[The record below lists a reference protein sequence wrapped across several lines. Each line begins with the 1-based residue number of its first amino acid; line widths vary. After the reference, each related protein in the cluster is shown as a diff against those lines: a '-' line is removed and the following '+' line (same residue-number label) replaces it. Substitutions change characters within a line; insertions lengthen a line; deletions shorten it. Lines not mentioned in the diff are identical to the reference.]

1 MPNHTPPQLFLI
13 DGYALIYRA
22 FFAMIS
28 RPLRTTKGENTSA
41 AWGVVNFLLRL
52 REKYRPDYVA
62 WVNDAGTSFREQR
75 YPDYKSTREK
85 LDDSLQADF
94 DRAVERICALLEVL
108 RVPLVAIPGYEAD
121 DVIGTLAQAGAAAG
135 LRSVIV
141 SGDKDFYQ
149 LIGPG
154 IVLLNPGRGGP
165 AAVDEVWVDESNA
178 AERLGVP
185 PSQVVDFLALVG
197 DTSDNIPGVK
207 GIGEKGAQKLLAEY
221 GDLDTILARA
231 AEVTA
236 KRTREALLAQA
247 DAARLSKELVTIQRN
262 VPVQLNVTDL
272 VLQEPD
278 REGLIRILT
287 ELEFFSLARKLG
299 GQSGAGTGAAAG
311 SGATSGSQAAE
322 PGAGNG
328 RARIGGTQVGV
339 AASRDGATPRSA
351 TGASPEAW
359 PLGGAQGEL
368 GSDEDAAA
376 AFPEAADGLD
386 PAGAASAAATATL
399 PATAADWLALD
410 EQPALQVVVVDD
422 PSAIPAL
429 VERLRRAPLVGLDA
443 ETDSLEPHDAELVG
457 LSLSASPTEV
467 WYLPFGHRPRGGEL
481 AAPAPVRNLP
491 PITGPALVPIVA
503 LLQDPAVPKAGH
515 NIKFDW
521 QVLRRAG
528 IELAGVAFDSMLA
541 SFVLDPGRR
550 SHAIDTLCLEHF
562 GRTMQTYA
570 DLTGKGKAQIAFA
583 EVAIPDA
590 ASYCGTD
597 SATVLALHD
606 LFAPALRE
614 MAMEPLLRDIELPLV
629 RVLTDMEWE
638 GISIDPA
645 VFARLNA
652 ELSGDLRRLE
662 GEIAAVAGESLN
674 LNSPRQLAAILFEK
688 QQLPVLKK
696 TKSGPS
702 TDADVLE
709 QLAAMGHELPRLIL
723 DYRELQKLKSTYVDT
738 LPARVNRHTGRIH
751 TSFNQ
756 TGAASGRL
764 SSVEPN
770 LQNIPIRSARGE
782 AIRRGFVPRAGW
794 QFLVADYSQIELRLM
809 AHLSGDPAFIEAF
822 HQGGDIHRQ
831 TAALIFNVPLAEVTS
846 DMRARAKT
854 INFATIYG
862 QGPFALSRQLGISQ
876 DDAKTFIARYFER
889 FAGVRQF
896 LDRMVQLAREQGYV
910 ETIFKRR
917 RYIPEIKDRNF
928 NMRAYGERA
937 AQNSPL
943 QGSAADLIK
952 LAMIR
957 IHAAIAERKL
967 ASRMLLQVHDELIF
981 EVPPGEIEA
990 MQPLVREH
998 MENVVELR
1006 VPLVVDIG
1014 IGPNW
1019 LDAKR

>member
-41 AWGVVNFLLRL
+41 AWGVVNFLVRL

-62 WVNDAGTSFREQR
+62 WINDAGTSFREER
-75 YPDYKSTREK
+75 YPEYKSTREK

-94 DRAVERICALLEVL
+94 DRAVERVCALLEGF
-108 RVPLVAIPGYEAD
+108 RIPLVAIRGYEAD
-121 DVIGTLAQAGAAAG
+121 DVIGTLAQAGAARG
-135 LRSVIV
+135 LQAVIV

-154 IVLLNPGRGGP
+154 ITLLNPGRGGP
-165 AAVDEVWVDESNA
+165 ASVDEVWVDETNA

-185 PSQVVDFLALVG
+185 PHQVVDFLALVG
-197 DTSDNIPGVK
+197 DASDNVPGVK

-221 GDLDTILARA
+221 GDLETILARA
-231 AEVTA
+231 SEVTA
-236 KRTREALLAQA
+236 KRTREALLGQV
-247 DAARLSKELVTIQRN
+247 DSARLSKELVTIKRD
-262 VPVQLNVTDL
+262 VPVELDVDDL
-272 VLQEPD
+272 VLREPD
-278 REGLIRILT
+278 RDALIRILT
-287 ELEFFSLARKLG
+287 ELEFFSLAKRMGGQGGGASAGEPAEVFGPESGMRPGAALG
-299 GQSGAGTGAAAG
+299 GGREPSPDAWLGGSGHDAEGSGAG
-311 SGATSGSQAAE
+311 S
-322 PGAGNG
+322 PGL
-328 RARIGGTQVGV
+328 GT
-339 AASRDGATPRSA
+339 
-351 TGASPEAW
+351 
-359 PLGGAQGEL
+359 
-368 GSDEDAAA
+368 
-376 AFPEAADGLD
+376 
-386 PAGAASAAATATL
+386 AATATL
-399 PATAADWLALD
+399 PTASDWLALD
-410 EQPALQVVVVDD
+410 EQPALQATIVDD
-422 PSAIPAL
+422 PDDLPAL
-429 VERLRRAPLVGLDA
+429 AERLRAAPLVGIDT
-443 ETDSLEPHDAELVG
+443 ETSSLEPHDAELIG
-457 LSLSASPTEV
+457 LSLAASATEV
-467 WYLPFGHRPRGGEL
+467 WYLPFGHRPPAGEL

-491 PITGPALVPIVA
+491 PITDFAVAPIFA
-503 LLQDPAVPKAGH
+503 LLEDPTVRKAGH
-515 NIKFDW
+515 NIKYDW

-528 IELAGVAFDSMLA
+528 VELGGVAYDSMLA

-562 GRTMQTYA
+562 GRAMQSYT
-570 DLTGKGKAQIAFA
+570 DLTGKGKSQIPFA
-583 EVAIPDA
+583 EVPIATA
-590 ASYCGTD
+590 ASYCGAD

-606 LFAPALRE
+606 YLAPALRE
-614 MAMEPLLRDIELPLV
+614 IAMEPLLRDIEMPLV
-629 RVLTDMEWE
+629 PVLTDMEWD
-638 GISIDPA
+638 GISIDAA
-645 VFARLNA
+645 VFARLSA
-652 ELSGDLRRLE
+652 ELSADLRRLE

-674 LNSPRQLAAILFEK
+674 LNSPRQLAVVLFEK
-688 QQLPVLKK
+688 QQLPILKRTK
-696 TKSGPS
+696 TGPS

-723 DYRELQKLKSTYVDT
+723 EYRELQKLKSTYVDT
-738 LPARVNRHTGRIH
+738 LPATVNRHTGRIH

-756 TGAASGRL
+756 TGAATGRL
-764 SSVEPN
+764 SSSDPN
-770 LQNIPIRSARGE
+770 LQNIPIRTPRGE
-782 AIRRGFVPRAGW
+782 AIRMGFVPRAGW

-822 HQGGDIHRQ
+822 RQGGDIHRQ
-831 TAALIFNVPLAEVTS
+831 TAALIFNVPADQVTP

-876 DDAKTFIARYFER
+876 EDARTFIARYFER
-889 FAGVRQF
+889 FAGVRAF

-910 ETIFKRR
+910 ETLFKRR

-928 NMRAYGERA
+928 NMRAYGERN

-957 IHAAIAERKL
+957 IHAALAERKL
-967 ASRMLLQVHDELIF
+967 QARMLLQVHDELVF
-981 EVPPGEIEA
+981 EVPPEELETVEA
-990 MQPLVREH
+990 LVRDAMEH
-998 MENVVELR
+998 VVDLQ

-1014 IGPNW
+1014 VGPNW